1 MSETFKCVTISIGGP
16 LPPADPSLTITRI
29 YVRKNKIEVTSLNPT
44 DSLELYDFITNYTLI
59 NAPIPKLRKEF
70 WINGNLVHSY
80 EDSNVSTGN
89 LSWTVPGS
97 SLRNQYNW
105 TTVGDMLRALGVTGT
120 TLQICTKFIY

>member
-29 YVRKNKIEVTSLNPT
+29 YVRKNKIEVTSLNPN
-44 DSLELYDFITNYTLI
+44 DNLDAYDFITTFTLI

-70 WINGNLVHSY
+70 WINGKLVHSY

-89 LSWTVPGS
+89 LSWLVQGS

-105 TTVGDMLRALGVTGT
+105 ITVGDMLRALGVTGT